1 MNKKLGF
8 YSSILIV
15 ITTLIFAIAII
26 TRNSSLSYFICILL
40 SWGYMLLSCLFY
52 TETVED
58 RKAISLGAI
67 VFACLYGALINVV
80 YFTQLTTVTYSE
92 LSENALKILWYES
105 IGSLFFNLD
114 LFGYGM
120 MALSTFLIGISMV
133 TKSKSDKWLKTL
145 LMIHGIFLISGM
157 ALPMLN
163 VFSSSLEGSDIF
175 GIIALTV
182 WCIYFIPIAILSA
195 IHFKRQID
203 FK

>member
-1 MNKKLGF
+1 
-8 YSSILIV
+8 
-15 ITTLIFAIAII
+15 
-26 TRNSSLSYFICILL
+26 
-40 SWGYMLLSCLFY
+40 
-52 TETVED
+52 
-58 RKAISLGAI
+58 
-67 VFACLYGALINVV
+67 
-80 YFTQLTTVTYSE
+80 
-92 LSENALKILWYES
+92 
-105 IGSLFFNLD
+105 
-114 LFGYGM
+114 M